1 MEQNPLIQVTSSPHI
16 RSNFS
21 VRRIMGDVLIG
32 LLPATALAIY
42 FFEWD
47 ALFLVLVCVLAAMAS
62 EAVVQLIRK
71 QPIRIKDLSA
81 AVTGLL
87 LALNLP
93 PTAPLWMAALGSIFA
108 IVVVKQLFG
117 GLGQNFMNPALG
129 GRVFLV
135 ISYPLLMGN
144 YIAPL
149 NRIGDIGAD
158 AVTYSTDALT
168 YATPLALLKSGST
181 EIMPSFVEGFLGNV
195 GGSLGETSALALL
208 IGGLYLLIRK
218 VISWEIPVIY
228 IATVFCLSFALYG
241 FDLNVAAGSIVFG
254 GLMLGAFFMATD
266 YASSPIN
273 MKGRIIYAFFLGVLT
288 VLIRRFGGY
297 PEGVMFAIII
307 MNAFTPAIESLT
319 RSKTFGGS
327 KK

>member
-42 FFEWD
+42 FFEWN

-93 PTAPLWMAALGSIFA
+93 PTAPLWIAALGSIFA

-149 NRIGDIGAD
+149 NQIGASAIAQATD
-158 AVTYSTDALT
+158 AVS

-181 EIMPSFVEGFLGNV
+181 DIMPSFVEGFIGNV

-208 IGGLYLLIRK
+208 VGGLYLLIRK

-307 MNAFTPAIESLT
+307 MNAFTPAIESFT

>member
-1 MEQNPLIQVTSSPHI
+1 MEQNSLYQVTSSPHL

-21 VRRIMGDVLIG
+21 VTRIMGDVLIG
-32 LLPATALAIY
+32 LLPATALAVY
-42 FFEWD
+42 FFGLD
-47 ALFLVLVCVLAAMAS
+47 ALLIVLVCIISAMAA
-62 EAVVQLIRK
+62 EAIVQVIRK

-93 PTAPLWMAALGSIFA
+93 ATAPLWMAALGSIFA

-135 ISYPLLMGN
+135 ISYPLLMGQ
-144 YIAPL
+144 YIAPI

-158 AVTYSTDALT
+158 AITYTTDALT
-168 YATPLALLKSGST
+168 YSTPLAMMKSGAFDNL
-181 EIMPSFVEGFLGNV
+181 PSFIDGFLGNV

-208 IGGLYLLIRK
+208 IGGLYLMIRK

-228 IATVFCLSFALYG
+228 IGTTFLLSFLLYD
-241 FDLNVAAGSIVFG
+241 FNLNVAASSIVFG
-254 GLMLGAFFMATD
+254 GVMLGAFFMATD
-266 YASSPIN
+266 YASSPITQ
-273 MKGRIIYAFFLGVLT
+273 KGRMIYALLLGILT

-307 MNAFTPAIESLT
+307 MNAFTPAIESFT
-319 RSKTFGGS
+319 RSKVFGGS